1 LGAEHRRLQIKPT
14 LRPRQM
20 PGLRVFLQE
29 APRTACMP
37 SDISSLVQESCFLRL
52 KAWVQRATGFDTIMP
67 CAKLELEYLPDSK
80 RIASAIV
87 LTLGY

>member
-1 LGAEHRRLQIKPT
+1 
-14 LRPRQM
+14 M
-20 PGLRVFLQE
+20 PGPCVFLQE

-37 SDISSLVQESCFLRL
+37 SDILSLVQESCFLWL
-52 KAWVQRATGFDTIMP
+52 KAWVQRVTGIDTIMP

-87 LTLGY
+87 LTLRY

>member
-1 LGAEHRRLQIKPT
+1 LQIKPT

-20 PGLRVFLQE
+20 PGPCVFLQE

-37 SDISSLVQESCFLRL
+37 SDIPSLVQESCFLRL
-52 KAWVQRATGFDTIMP
+52 KAWVQRVTGFDTIMP